1 MLVPY
6 TDPRRRAPQ
15 SLAEHLR
22 MGGALSIGGGASRQQ
37 QTRLVV
43 EESTTTTTQEKML
56 RIASRQARATA
67 CCAVVSLAIAVT
79 ILITVV
85 SALIRLNQSLEAVE
99 SSIRPHAVEIERA
112 ALEIFSDV
120 GSSVHNMHELA
131 LAAGGTKGSAAR
143 ALNSSAVVAERLARF
158 LEHPTVQLSLG
169 GSA

>member
-37 QTRLVV
+37 QPCLVV
-43 EESTTTTTQEKML
+43 EESTTTTQEKLL
-56 RIASRQARATA
+56 RIASRQARATV
-67 CCAVVSLAIAVT
+67 CCAVVSLGIAIT
-79 ILITVV
+79 ILSLVV
-85 SALIRLNQSLEAVE
+85 FTLSKVNQSLEAVE
-99 SSIRPHAVEIERA
+99 ASIRPHAAEIERA